1 MLEGKRLAVALGG
14 LGATILLGLGAS
26 YAIGGEQSRTD
37 QVRAQLRGGEAK
49 NVIFFLG
56 DGMGT
61 QEITAA
67 RYYQYGAAGRM
78 NVDRLPFTGFQTTWS
93 VKPGTAPLLPDYD
106 PDSASTGTMWATG
119 QKTIDERISQGPS
132 TALNVPGK
140 NLTTVLEK
148 AQRAGKATGN
158 VSTAEITD
166 ATPAV
171 LNSHISIRGCQ
182 GPQDTVTTCPQE
194 TKAAGG
200 LGSIAE
206 QTVDHHVDV
215 VLGGGRNRFTQTI
228 AGGPDAG
235 KTVEQSAARQGYT
248 EITTADQLAAARASD
263 KPLLGLFTGG
273 TMTTEWNGPV
283 ATLGDGTPAQKCVTT
298 NRPANEPSLTDMTR
312 KAIQLLD
319 SPRNRK
325 GFFLQV
331 EGASIDKQDHA
342 ANACAQ
348 IGETVAFDNAIG
360 VALDY
365 QRTHP
370 DTLIVVT
377 ADHAHTSQIVGEDTS
392 GTGNPTG
399 YSNNLTTKDGQTMR
413 VTYGTAGGDDAPGGE
428 HAEPA
433 AHRLRGPDLGR
444 RPGRRRDPRHDR
456 PHRPVRRA
464 PGQGRPPLVGPLNDG
479 LRAGGRTRRPGLPEQ
494 PGIGRVRVARVH
506 GLAHVVH
513 DDVARPR
520 EQLPD
525 PLAVAAV
532 VRGAVV
538 LAQGRVVRPR
548 PEQDV
553 LARRAGRQHAEA
565 HEPRLAGAAVR
576 QVVQRGARL
585 GVAPDQRVHLGDE
598 QQPGIRHQ
606 RTAASIRSTEP
617 GSSTCSIAIVAA
629 PITPACSP
637 SSDGTI
643 RSERVPSGTERW

>member
-1 MLEGKRLAVALGG
+1 MLEGKRMAVALGG
-14 LGATILLGLGAS
+14 LGATVLLGLGAS

-37 QVRAQLRGGEAK
+37 QVRAQLHGGQAK

-119 QKTIDERISQGPS
+119 QKTIDERVSQGPS
-132 TALNVPGK
+132 TAIDVPGK

-182 GPQDTVTTCPQE
+182 GPQDTVKTCPQE

-206 QTVDHHVDV
+206 QTVDHRVDV

-228 AGGPDAG
+228 SGGPDDG
-235 KTVEQSAARQGYT
+235 RTVEQSATRQGYT
-248 EITTADQLAAARASD
+248 EITTAAQLAAARSAD

-273 TMTTEWNGPV
+273 NMTTEWTGPV
-283 ATLGDGTPAQKCVTT
+283 ATLGDGTPAQTCVTG
-298 NRPANEPSLTDMTR
+298 NRPASEPSLSDMTR
-312 KAIQLLD
+312 RAIQLLD

-348 IGETVAFDNAIG
+348 IGETVAFDDAIG

-399 YSNNLTTKDGQTMR
+399 YSNNLITKDGQTMR
-413 VTYGTAGGDDAPGGE
+413 VTYGTAGGETRPAASTLSQQHTGSVVPIWGGGPGG
-428 HAEPA
+428 A
-433 AHRLRGPDLGR
+433 AILGTTDHTDLF
-444 RPGRRRDPRHDR
+444 
-456 PHRPVRRA
+456 
-464 PGQGRPPLVGPLNDG
+464 
-479 LRAGGRTRRPGLPEQ
+479 
-494 PGIGRVRVARVH
+494 
-506 GLAHVVH
+506 
-513 DDVARPR
+513 
-520 EQLPD
+520 
-525 PLAVAAV
+525 
-532 VRGAVV
+532 
-538 LAQGRVVRPR
+538 
-548 PEQDV
+548 DV
-553 LARRAGRQHAEA
+553 LQGKDGRGWG
-565 HEPRLAGAAVR
+565 R
-576 QVVQRGARL
+576 
-585 GVAPDQRVHLGDE
+585 
-598 QQPGIRHQ
+598 
-606 RTAASIRSTEP
+606 
-617 GSSTCSIAIVAA
+617 
-629 PITPACSP
+629 
-637 SSDGTI
+637 
-643 RSERVPSGTERW
+643 